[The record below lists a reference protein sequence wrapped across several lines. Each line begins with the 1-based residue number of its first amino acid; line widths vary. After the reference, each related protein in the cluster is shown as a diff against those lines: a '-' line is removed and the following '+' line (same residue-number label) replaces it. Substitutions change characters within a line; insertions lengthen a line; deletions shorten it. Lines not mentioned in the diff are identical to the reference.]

1 MKNSTKILFDICM
14 EKYPS
19 LHTCGKEIMNAYT
32 ALINCFTSGGKV
44 LVCGNGGS
52 AADSEHIVGE
62 FMKKFKVMR
71 PVRKDIINKM
81 IELGF
86 DDAEH
91 FASKLETSLPAI
103 SLVSQI
109 SLITAVIN
117 DVGAEYVFAQ
127 QVYGYGKPGDV
138 LIALSTSG
146 NSVNVIA
153 AVKVARALGMT
164 VIGFTN
170 VMGGKMKPLCNI
182 NICVPDTVTFQ
193 IQELH
198 LPVYHLLCAMVE
210 EEIFGVQL

>member
-1 MKNSTKILFDICM
+1 MKNGTKILFDVCM

-19 LHTCGKEIMNAYT
+19 LHACSKEILNAYN
-32 ALINCFTSGGKV
+32 ALLNCFTNGGKV

-62 FMKKFKVMR
+62 FMKKFKVLR
-71 PVRKDIINKM
+71 PVNKNFISKM
-81 IELGF
+81 KELGF

-91 FASKLETSLPAI
+91 LASKLETGLPAI
-103 SLVSQI
+103 SLVSQT

-127 QVYGYGKPGDV
+127 QVYGYGKSGDI

-146 NSVNVIA
+146 NSANVIA
-153 AVKVARALGMT
+153 AVKVARALDMT
-164 VIGFTN
+164 VISFTN
-170 VMGGKMKPLCNI
+170 VMGGKMKALCNI
-182 NICVPDTVTFQ
+182 NICVPDTITFQ

-210 EEIFGVQL
+210 EEIFGVQM

>member
-1 MKNSTKILFDICM
+1 MKNSTKILFDVCM

-19 LHTCGKEIMNAYT
+19 LHTCSKEIMNAYT
-32 ALINCFTSGGKV
+32 ALLNCFNNGGKV

-52 AADSEHIVGE
+52 ASDAEHIVAE
-62 FMKKFKVMR
+62 FMKKFRVMR
-71 PVRKDIINKM
+71 PVKTHFINKLT
-81 IELGF
+81 ELGF

-91 FASKLETSLPAI
+91 FASKLETGLPAI
-103 SLVSQI
+103 SLVSQT

-146 NSVNVIA
+146 NSANVVA
-153 AVKVARALGMT
+153 AIKVARALGMT

-170 VMGGKMKPLCNI
+170 VMGGKMKPICNI

-210 EEIFGVQL
+210 EEIFGVQM

>member
-1 MKNSTKILFDICM
+1 MKNSTKVLFDVCM

-19 LHTCGKEIMNAYT
+19 LHTCSKEIMNAFN
-32 ALINCFTSGGKV
+32 ALLNCFTNGGKV

-52 AADSEHIVGE
+52 AADAEHIVGE
-62 FMKKFKVMR
+62 FMKKFRVMR
-71 PVRKDIINKM
+71 PVNKDFIKKM
-81 IELGF
+81 TELGY

-91 FASKLETSLPAI
+91 LASKLETGLPAI
-103 SLVSQI
+103 SLVSQT

-117 DVGAEYVFAQ
+117 DVGGEYVFAQ
-127 QVYGYGKPGDV
+127 QVYGYGKPNDV

-146 NSVNVIA
+146 NSANVVA
-153 AVKVARALGMT
+153 AVKVARALGMA

-182 NICVPDTVTFQ
+182 NICVPDTITFQ

-210 EEIFGVQL
+210 EEIFGVQM